1 MSVRR
6 AANVA
11 GGTVTVRNPV
21 LTPLGR
27 LGKHGPQLSHQA
39 RRLVDRRNRVT
50 AHCDRERSALKQRR
64 DVEVSYK
71 QLAQSR
77 REGVER
83 ATGVVAPRLIRSADR
98 SPDIP
103 GSSPHGGCAAGMP
116 RPVGH
121 QPDEKVPVQK
131 PFVFPT
137 VQGV

>member
-11 GGTVTVRNPV
+11 GGTVTVRNLV

-27 LGKHGPQLSHQA
+27 LGKHAPQLSHQA

-64 DVEVSYK
+64 DIAVSYK
-71 QLAQSR
+71 QLPQSG
-77 REGVER
+77 REGVE
-83 ATGVVAPRLIRSADR
+83 
-98 SPDIP
+98 
-103 GSSPHGGCAAGMP
+103 SSGRRGTAGMP